1 MMELPPEPATTEMAM
16 DTLGT
21 RSLSRRR
28 SRAVPW
34 VSVVLCGLLLSGM
47 LAYQSMQ
54 TRRLQDAYA
63 EVQAE
68 RDSLATVAETSRQE
82 RAKLE
87 TRVRSAAEQLV
98 TMEEAVQRAKV
109 DAESPARVAELEKLV
124 LFLREELKAA
134 TQTID
139 QLRASQKQNTVLP
152 AGVPN

>member
-1 MMELPPEPATTEMAM
+1 
-16 DTLGT
+16 
-21 RSLSRRR
+21 
-28 SRAVPW
+28 

-63 EVQAE
+63 EAQAE
-68 RDSLATVAETSRQE
+68 RDSLANLAETSRQE
-82 RAKLE
+82 RGKLE

-98 TMEEAVQRAKV
+98 TMEEAVQRAKA
-109 DAESPARVAELEKLV
+109 DAEVPQRVAELEKLV

-139 QLRASQKQNTVLP
+139 QLRAAQKQNTVLP